1 MATDETRD
9 LPDVAP
15 EDGTGDEENGA
26 GLDRL
31 QVLPLVALRDTVIFP
46 EMIVP
51 LQVGRDRSVKALD
64 RAVRTSQPVALV
76 TQRSSEQEEITSVDE
91 LYPVGTL
98 AKIAQVIR
106 LQDGTIRAIVQGQ
119 RRIRLLDLL
128 QTEPHLE
135 ARVEVIDDAS
145 DKTLEIEALMAS
157 IHGQIEQYV
166 NSGASVPPEVAVAA
180 RNISDGGLLADMTA
194 YSPEM
199 TTEQR
204 QELLET
210 IDIAD
215 RLRLASQFLAKQIE
229 VLELKGRIQSEVKS
243 EMDKTQ
249 REYILREQMK
259 AIQKELGED
268 DPAVAE
274 ASELREKVEQSAMPD
289 EVKERALKEV
299 DRLSRIPSASPEQGV
314 IRTYVDWLV
323 SLPWGVETDDNL
335 DLDDAEKILNEDHWG
350 LEKVKE
356 RIVEYMAV
364 RKLADKIRSPIL
376 LFVGPPGVGKTSLG
390 KSIARAMGRKF
401 VRMSLGGIHDEAEI
415 RGHRRTYIGA
425 LPGRVIQNIKTAGSA
440 NPVFMLDEIDKVGMD
455 FRGDPSSALLEVL
468 DPEQNNTFADNYLE
482 VPFDLSKVLFIATAN
497 MVDTIPPALR
507 DRMEMIQLAGYT
519 QLERVRIAERFLVPK
534 QLEAHGLTEENLKF
548 DEAALVRLIQAFT
561 REAGVRNLEREIA
574 NVARKVARRVAGDP
588 KTKVVVKAEDLEE
601 YLGPGRFEYG
611 ELEAEDTIG
620 MVTGLVV
627 SDAGGDI
634 VQVEATRMDGKDDF
648 ILTGQ
653 LGSVMQE
660 SARAGLS
667 YIRARTKEL
676 GIDPG
681 AFEKST
687 IHIHVPAGA
696 TPKDGPS
703 AGVTMATAMASLLTG
718 KPVRRDLAMTGEI
731 TLRGRVL
738 PIGGLKSKL
747 LAAHLAGVKTVLIPS
762 RNEKDLVDVPD
773 EVRQQLRI
781 VPVENMD
788 QVLAEALIDAPRP
801 AARIKAEREERQ
813 QLVTRRPRRPRKS
826 KEETPI
832 AAAGDEASR
841 RPAAGGPAGLDSLRP
856 DGRPDLRRAPDRTDG
871 LQGLLRDPRR
881 PEDGDPGRDQEGV
894 PQARAR
900 APSGHEQG
908 PRCREALQGG
918 ERGAGGPHRSGEAQA
933 VRRARGQLAGVSAG
947 RIRLGRRDRLGRLRR
962 RSGRHAMAVPHRIR
976 RRDGR
981 LQRLLP
987 PVLRRR
993 CSGRRQP
1000 VRWRCGR
1007 LRVRRH
1013 LRPRR
1018 RRHAGPAA
1026 GHPIGTGERRGDPGG
1041 GCDRRRAHGQ
1051 RQRATAP
1058 REDPAR
1064 RERRLEGQA
1073 QRGGGRWRPRHQRA
1087 GQAGSPFRTE
1097 RRRPA
1102 RRAAADPG
1110 RGAPRRGG
1118 PRAHADRQRE
1128 AAHPPEHAE
1137 RPGDPGQ
1144 RVAACRSVARRRR
1157 ETWS

>member
-1 MATDETRD
+1 
-9 LPDVAP
+9 
-15 EDGTGDEENGA
+15 
-26 GLDRL
+26 
-31 QVLPLVALRDTVIFP
+31 
-46 EMIVP
+46 MIVP

-76 TQRSSEQEEITSVDE
+76 TQRSSEQEDISSVEE

-128 QTEPHLE
+128 QTDPHLE
-135 ARVEVIDDAS
+135 ARVEVIDDAGE
-145 DKTLEIEALMAS
+145 KTLEVEALMAS

-180 RNISDGGLLADMTA
+180 RNIVDGGLLADMTA

-210 IDIAD
+210 IDVAD
-215 RLRLASQFLAKQIE
+215 RLRLASGFLAKQIE

-274 ASELREKVEQSAMPD
+274 ATELREKVESSAMPD
-289 EVKERALKEV
+289 EVKEKALKEV

-323 SLPWGVETDDNL
+323 SLPWGITTDDNL
-335 DLDDAEKILNEDHWG
+335 DLDGAEKILHEDHWG
-350 LEKVKE
+350 LEKPKE

-364 RKLADKIRSPIL
+364 RKLAEKIRSPIL

-468 DPEQNNTFADNYLE
+468 DPEQNNSFQDNYLE

-497 MVDTIPPALR
+497 MLDTIPPALR
-507 DRMEMIQLAGYT
+507 DRMEVINLAGYT
-519 QLERVRIAERFLVPK
+519 QSERVKIAERFLVPK
-534 QLEAHGLTEENLKF
+534 QLEAHGLTEKNLKF
-548 DEAALVRLIQAFT
+548 EEGALVRLIQAFT
-561 REAGVRNLEREIA
+561 REAGVRNMEREIA
-574 NVARKVARRVAGDP
+574 NVARKVARRVANDA
-588 KTKVVVKAEDLEE
+588 KTKVTVKPEELED

-611 ELEAEDTIG
+611 ELETEDQIG

-634 VQVEATRMDGKDDF
+634 VQVEATRMDGKDDLL
-648 ILTGQ
+648 LTGQ
-653 LGSVMQE
+653 LGDVMKE
-660 SARAGLS
+660 SARAGMS
-667 YIRARTKEL
+667 YIRARQKEF
-676 GIDPG
+676 GIDPTV
-681 AFEKST
+681 FEKST
-687 IHIHVPAGA
+687 VHIHVPAGA

-718 KPVRRDLAMTGEI
+718 RPARRDLAMTGEI

-747 LAAHLAGVKTVLIPS
+747 LAAHLAGVKTVLIPK

-773 EVRQQLRI
+773 EVRQELRI

-813 QLVTRRPRRPRKS
+813 KRVARRPRRSRKAPDAPIS
-826 KEETPI
+826 TP
-832 AAAGDEASR
+832 GDQ
-841 RPAAGGPAGLDSLRP
+841 PPDQPPAG
-856 DGRPDLRRAPDRTDG
+856 
-871 LQGLLRDPRR
+871 
-881 PEDGDPGRDQEGV
+881 
-894 PQARAR
+894 
-900 APSGHEQG
+900 
-908 PRCREALQGG
+908 
-918 ERGAGGPHRSGEAQA
+918 
-933 VRRARGQLAGVSAG
+933 
-947 RIRLGRRDRLGRLRR
+947 
-962 RSGRHAMAVPHRIR
+962 
-976 RRDGR
+976 
-981 LQRLLP
+981 
-987 PVLRRR
+987 
-993 CSGRRQP
+993 QP
-1000 VRWRCGR
+1000 
-1007 LRVRRH
+1007 
-1013 LRPRR
+1013 
-1018 RRHAGPAA
+1018 A
-1026 GHPIGTGERRGDPGG
+1026 
-1041 GCDRRRAHGQ
+1041 
-1051 RQRATAP
+1051 
-1058 REDPAR
+1058 
-1064 RERRLEGQA
+1064 
-1073 QRGGGRWRPRHQRA
+1073 
-1087 GQAGSPFRTE
+1087 
-1097 RRRPA
+1097 
-1102 RRAAADPG
+1102 
-1110 RGAPRRGG
+1110 
-1118 PRAHADRQRE
+1118 
-1128 AAHPPEHAE
+1128 
-1137 RPGDPGQ
+1137 
-1144 RVAACRSVARRRR
+1144 
-1157 ETWS
+1157 

>member
-1 MATDETRD
+1 MWSDSPTRATSPSSPRHRPKEQIPVATDDKNTEI
-9 LPDVAP
+9 P
-15 EDGTGDEENGA
+15 EIEATPEEENGA
-26 GLDRL
+26 PLEHL
-31 QVLPLVALRDTVIFP
+31 QVIPLVALRDTVIFP

-51 LQVGRDRSVKALD
+51 LTVGRDRSVKALD

-76 TQRSSEQEEITSVDE
+76 TQRSSEQEDISSVDE
-91 LYPVGTL
+91 LYTIGTL

-119 RRIRLLDLL
+119 RRVRLLDLL
-128 QTEPHLE
+128 QTDPHLE

-145 DKTLEIEALMAS
+145 EKTLEIEALMAS
-157 IHGQIEQYV
+157 IHTQIEQYV
-166 NSGASVPPEVAVAA
+166 SSGASVPPEVAVAA
-180 RNISDGGLLADMTA
+180 RNITDGGLLADMTA

-210 IDIAD
+210 IDVAD
-215 RLRLASQFLAKQIE
+215 RLRLASAFLAKQIE

-274 ASELREKVEQSAMPD
+274 ATELREKVEQSAMPD
-289 EVKERALKEV
+289 EVKEKALKEV

-335 DLDDAEKILNEDHWG
+335 DLDEAEKVLHEDHWG
-350 LEKVKE
+350 LEKPKE

-468 DPEQNNTFADNYLE
+468 DPEQNNSFQDNYLE

-497 MVDTIPPALR
+497 MLDTIPPALR
-507 DRMEMIQLAGYT
+507 DRMEVIQLPGYT

-534 QLEAHGLTEENLKF
+534 QLEAHGLTEKNLVF
-548 DEAALVRLIQAFT
+548 EEAALVRLIQAFT

-574 NVARKVARRVAGDP
+574 NVSRKVARRVAADA
-588 KTKVVVKAEDLEE
+588 KTKVTVQPGDLEE
-601 YLGPGRFEYG
+601 YLGPARFDYG
-611 ELEAEDTIG
+611 ELDDEDQIG

-634 VQVEATRMDGKDDF
+634 VQVEATKMDGKDDF

-653 LGSVMQE
+653 LGDVMKE
-660 SARAGLS
+660 SARAGMS

-676 GIDPG
+676 GIDPT
-681 AFEKST
+681 AFEKT
-687 IHIHVPAGA
+687 TVHIHVPAGA

-703 AGVTMATAMASLLTG
+703 AGVTMATAMASLLTAR
-718 KPVRRDLAMTGEI
+718 PARRDLAMTGEI

-747 LAAHLAGVKTVLIPS
+747 LAAHLAGVKTVLIPK
-762 RNEKDLVDVPD
+762 RNEKDLVDVPED
-773 EVRQQLRI
+773 IRNELRI
-781 VPVENMD
+781 VPVETMD
-788 QVLAEALIDAPRP
+788 EVLAEALIAEARP
-801 AARIKAEREERQ
+801 
-813 QLVTRRPRRPRKS
+813 
-826 KEETPI
+826 
-832 AAAGDEASR
+832 
-841 RPAAGGPAGLDSLRP
+841 
-856 DGRPDLRRAPDRTDG
+856 
-871 LQGLLRDPRR
+871 
-881 PEDGDPGRDQEGV
+881 
-894 PQARAR
+894 
-900 APSGHEQG
+900 
-908 PRCREALQGG
+908 
-918 ERGAGGPHRSGEAQA
+918 
-933 VRRARGQLAGVSAG
+933 AG
-947 RIRLGRRDRLGRLRR
+947 RIRAER
-962 RSGRHAMAVPHRIR
+962 AA
-976 RRDGR
+976 
-981 LQRLLP
+981 
-987 PVLRRR
+987 
-993 CSGRRQP
+993 RQK
-1000 VRWRCGR
+1000 
-1007 LRVRRH
+1007 RVAA
-1013 LRPRR
+1013 PRR
-1018 RRHAGPAA
+1018 R
-1026 GHPIGTGERRGDPGG
+1026 
-1041 GCDRRRAHGQ
+1041 
-1051 RQRATAP
+1051 
-1058 REDPAR
+1058 
-1064 RERRLEGQA
+1064 
-1073 QRGGGRWRPRHQRA
+1073 GRKQ
-1087 GQAGSPFRTE
+1087 
-1097 RRRPA
+1097 
-1102 RRAAADPG
+1102 
-1110 RGAPRRGG
+1110 
-1118 PRAHADRQRE
+1118 
-1128 AAHPPEHAE
+1128 
-1137 RPGDPGQ
+1137 
-1144 RVAACRSVARRRR
+1144 
-1157 ETWS
+1157 

>member
-1 MATDETRD
+1 VATDNDTPEITPTEPESED
-9 LPDVAP
+9 AVAEPTVP
-15 EDGTGDEENGA
+15 ED
-26 GLDRL
+26 RV

-76 TQRSSEQEEITSVDE
+76 TQRSSEQEEIGSAEE
-91 LYPVGTL
+91 LYPIGTL

-119 RRIRLLDLL
+119 RRIRLLDLV

-135 ARVEVIDDAS
+135 ARIELIEDAGE
-145 DKTLEIEALMAS
+145 KTLEVEALMAS

-180 RNISDGGLLADMTA
+180 RNIVDGGLLADMTA

-210 IDIAD
+210 IDVAD
-215 RLRLASQFLAKQIE
+215 RLRLASQYLAKQIE

-274 ASELREKVEQSAMPD
+274 ASELRERVEQSGMPD
-289 EVKERALKEV
+289 EVKEKALKEV

-323 SLPWGVETDDNL
+323 SLPWGTETDDNL
-335 DLDDAEKILNEDHWG
+335 DLDDAEKVLNEDHWG
-350 LEKVKE
+350 LEKPKE

-425 LPGRVIQNIKTAGSA
+425 LPGRVMQNIKTAGSA

-468 DPEQNNTFADNYLE
+468 DPEQNNSFQDNYLE

-497 MVDTIPPALR
+497 MLDTIPAALR
-507 DRMEMIQLAGYT
+507 DRMEVIQLAGYT

-534 QLEAHGLTEENLKF
+534 QLENHGLTAEQLVFEEG
-548 DEAALVRLIQAFT
+548 ALVRLIQAFT

-574 NVARKVARRVAGDP
+574 NVARKVARRVAGDAD
-588 KTKVVVKAEDLEE
+588 TKVTVKPEELED
-601 YLGPGRFEYG
+601 YLGPARFEYG
-611 ELEAEDTIG
+611 ELEAEDQVG

-648 ILTGQ
+648 LLTGQ
-653 LGSVMQE
+653 LGDVMKE
-660 SARAGLS
+660 SARAGMS

-687 IHIHVPAGA
+687 VHIHVPAGA

-747 LAAHLAGVKTVLIPS
+747 LAAHLAGVKTVLIPK
-762 RNEKDLVDVPD
+762 RNEKDLVDVPE
-773 EVRQQLRI
+773 EVRTQLRI

-788 QVLAEALIDAPRP
+788 QVLAEALIEAPRS
-801 AARIKAEREERQ
+801 AARIKAERDERQ
-813 QLVTRRPRRPRKS
+813 KLVARRPRRPRKPA
-826 KEETPI
+826 KDEAPI
-832 AAAGDEASR
+832 AATGDGPSDQ
-841 RPAAGGPAGLDSLRP
+841 PPAG
-856 DGRPDLRRAPDRTDG
+856 
-871 LQGLLRDPRR
+871 
-881 PEDGDPGRDQEGV
+881 
-894 PQARAR
+894 
-900 APSGHEQG
+900 
-908 PRCREALQGG
+908 
-918 ERGAGGPHRSGEAQA
+918 
-933 VRRARGQLAGVSAG
+933 
-947 RIRLGRRDRLGRLRR
+947 
-962 RSGRHAMAVPHRIR
+962 
-976 RRDGR
+976 
-981 LQRLLP
+981 
-987 PVLRRR
+987 
-993 CSGRRQP
+993 QP
-1000 VRWRCGR
+1000 
-1007 LRVRRH
+1007 
-1013 LRPRR
+1013 
-1018 RRHAGPAA
+1018 A
-1026 GHPIGTGERRGDPGG
+1026 
-1041 GCDRRRAHGQ
+1041 
-1051 RQRATAP
+1051 
-1058 REDPAR
+1058 
-1064 RERRLEGQA
+1064 
-1073 QRGGGRWRPRHQRA
+1073 
-1087 GQAGSPFRTE
+1087 
-1097 RRRPA
+1097 
-1102 RRAAADPG
+1102 
-1110 RGAPRRGG
+1110 
-1118 PRAHADRQRE
+1118 
-1128 AAHPPEHAE
+1128 
-1137 RPGDPGQ
+1137 
-1144 RVAACRSVARRRR
+1144 
-1157 ETWS
+1157 

>member
-1 MATDETRD
+1 MATEETPDIPQPATDEAD
-9 LPDVAP
+9 
-15 EDGTGDEENGA
+15 EDQE
-26 GLDRL
+26 LDKL

-76 TQRSSEQEEITSVDE
+76 TQRSSEQEEIGSVDE
-91 LYPVGTL
+91 LYTIGTL

-106 LQDGTIRAIVQGQ
+106 LQDGTIRAIVQGR

-135 ARVEVIDDAS
+135 ARVEIIDDATE
-145 DKTLEIEALMAS
+145 KTLEVEALMAS
-157 IHGQIEQYV
+157 IHAQIEQYV
-166 NSGASVPPEVAVAA
+166 NSGAPVPPEVAVAA
-180 RNISDGGLLADMTA
+180 RNITDGGLLADMTA

-210 IDIAD
+210 VDIAD

-274 ASELREKVEQSAMPD
+274 ASDLRERVEASGMPE
-289 EVKERALKEV
+289 EVKARALKEV

-323 SLPWGVETDDNL
+323 SLPWGIETDDNL
-335 DLDDAEKILNEDHWG
+335 DLDEAEKILNEDHWG
-350 LEKVKE
+350 LEKPKE

-364 RKLADKIRSPIL
+364 RKLAEKIRSPIL

-468 DPEQNNTFADNYLE
+468 DPEQNNSFQDNYLE

-497 MVDTIPPALR
+497 MLDTIPPALR
-507 DRMEMIQLAGYT
+507 DRMEVINLAGYT
-519 QLERVRIAERFLVPK
+519 QSERVKIAERFLVPK
-534 QLEAHGLTEENLKF
+534 QLEAHGLTEKNLKF
-548 DEAALVRLIQAFT
+548 EEGALVRLIQAFT
-561 REAGVRNLEREIA
+561 REAGVRNMEREIA
-574 NVARKVARRVAGDP
+574 NVARKVARRVANDA
-588 KTKVVVKAEDLEE
+588 KTKVTVKPEELED

-611 ELEAEDTIG
+611 ELETEDQIG

-634 VQVEATRMDGKDDF
+634 VQVEATRMDGKDDLL
-648 ILTGQ
+648 LTGQ
-653 LGSVMQE
+653 LGDVMKE
-660 SARAGLS
+660 SARAGMS
-667 YIRARTKEL
+667 YIRARQKEF
-676 GIDPG
+676 GIDPTV
-681 AFEKST
+681 FEKST
-687 IHIHVPAGA
+687 VHIHVPAGA

-718 KPVRRDLAMTGEI
+718 RPARRDLAMTGEI

-747 LAAHLAGVKTVLIPS
+747 LAAHLAGVKTVLIPK

-773 EVRQQLRI
+773 EVRQELRI

-813 QLVTRRPRRPRKS
+813 KRVARRPRRSRKAPDAPIS
-826 KEETPI
+826 TP
-832 AAAGDEASR
+832 GDQ
-841 RPAAGGPAGLDSLRP
+841 PPDQPPAG
-856 DGRPDLRRAPDRTDG
+856 
-871 LQGLLRDPRR
+871 
-881 PEDGDPGRDQEGV
+881 
-894 PQARAR
+894 
-900 APSGHEQG
+900 
-908 PRCREALQGG
+908 
-918 ERGAGGPHRSGEAQA
+918 
-933 VRRARGQLAGVSAG
+933 
-947 RIRLGRRDRLGRLRR
+947 
-962 RSGRHAMAVPHRIR
+962 
-976 RRDGR
+976 
-981 LQRLLP
+981 
-987 PVLRRR
+987 
-993 CSGRRQP
+993 QP
-1000 VRWRCGR
+1000 
-1007 LRVRRH
+1007 
-1013 LRPRR
+1013 
-1018 RRHAGPAA
+1018 A
-1026 GHPIGTGERRGDPGG
+1026 
-1041 GCDRRRAHGQ
+1041 
-1051 RQRATAP
+1051 
-1058 REDPAR
+1058 
-1064 RERRLEGQA
+1064 
-1073 QRGGGRWRPRHQRA
+1073 
-1087 GQAGSPFRTE
+1087 
-1097 RRRPA
+1097 
-1102 RRAAADPG
+1102 
-1110 RGAPRRGG
+1110 
-1118 PRAHADRQRE
+1118 
-1128 AAHPPEHAE
+1128 
-1137 RPGDPGQ
+1137 
-1144 RVAACRSVARRRR
+1144 
-1157 ETWS
+1157 